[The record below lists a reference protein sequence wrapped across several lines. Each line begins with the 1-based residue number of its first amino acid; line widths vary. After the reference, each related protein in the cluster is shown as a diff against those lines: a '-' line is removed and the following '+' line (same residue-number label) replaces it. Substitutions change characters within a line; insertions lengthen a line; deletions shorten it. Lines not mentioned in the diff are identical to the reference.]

1 MNGKIF
7 DPLKTELDKMKEQE
21 VNKLTENIKDPQ
33 VKEMI
38 NSAANTVT
46 ETVVNTVEQYATD
59 KIQNA
64 LINKT
69 PTTSVVDGT
78 SNDTTGYIGKIF
90 SIPLGKVFTS
100 TSFFVIVYLLA
111 WWANSRMGYNF
122 NLDDLLYLYYIVIGK
137 NVVTYGIDSV
147 ANSKRGSMPT
157 KPTSSSF
164 TTEQKK

>member
-69 PTTSVVDGT
+69 PTTSVVDEA
-78 SNDTTGYIGKIF
+78 SNATTGYIGKIF

-157 KPTSSSF
+157 KPTSSSL

>member
-69 PTTSVVDGT
+69 PTTSVVDET
-78 SNDTTGYIGKIF
+78 SNATTGYIGKIF

>member
-78 SNDTTGYIGKIF
+78 SNATTGYIGKIF

-147 ANSKRGSMPT
+147 ANSKRGYMPI
-157 KPTSSSF
+157 KPTSSSL